1 MSRNSPVLVT
11 RHSSLPTVSSPPCSP
26 WLRALRV
33 NSLSR
38 FGLYSPLAIGAP
50 LRRGDPDPSGLTTR
64 HCFFPCVILSPSIS
78 SLFILLRTP
87 SQFILPSAFLFNNL
101 HTHCKTG
108 EGVPPAVQGSTLEV
122 RGSINPAVGKMQVR
136 SNLQLLTSFRC
147 YRPGTSLTNQ
157 TRSIPD
163 TMSEWPARSAEG
175 QNSAVLIPREPSPP
189 ARPLATLR
197 SVVLTRNPKLSTFL
211 TPLRAFQSL
220 PAFLWREKLPVGSLR
235 AHPASGIPAG
245 KGLEWTESPRTE
257 ESCPTPT
264 RSVLPEQDLERSENN
279 QLDHTPGF
287 NGGISL

>member
-1 MSRNSPVLVT
+1 VGS
-11 RHSSLPTVSSPPCSP
+11 
-26 WLRALRV
+26 AGGDRV
-33 NSLSR
+33 GPL
-38 FGLYSPLAIGAP
+38 SPLTPLEATLTEFRPVTPLGAT
-50 LRRGDPDPSGLTTR
+50 LTSHSRRVGGL
-64 HCFFPCVILSPSIS
+64 
-78 SLFILLRTP
+78 
-87 SQFILPSAFLFNNL
+87 
-101 HTHCKTG
+101 G
-108 EGVPPAVQGSTLEV
+108 GSTLEV

-287 NGGISL
+287 SGGISL